1 VVTQTLAF
9 TKCGKPKNVK
19 GDGFRCRIRPT
30 HALYNRTYRMASTVF
45 HGNPA
50 SQVRETGDVR
60 SEFEALLSGCGF
72 YDLSSRV
79 KIALTGGDRVRW
91 LNGMVTNNIRDLAA
105 GRGVYA
111 FLLNPQGH
119 ILGDLYAYNQGESL
133 MIDSDQFQSEKLLAT
148 FDHYIIMDDVEV
160 ANVSGKLSAIGVT
173 GPKSREVLRAAGFEV
188 PNLEP
193 LQFVDVT
200 RQNVGMTLVRGDN
213 ASVESYEL
221 WLSPD
226 QVTSIRDALRSAG
239 AMPVCPNALELLRV
253 AAGIPRYGQDIRE
266 RDLPQETEQQRALH
280 FSKGCYIGQEIVER
294 IRSRG
299 NVHRKF
305 TGFLM
310 EGKVAIAS
318 GAKVVSD
325 EKDVGEVTSVVV
337 LGTTSGERTVALGYS
352 RREVG
357 IPGREVTI
365 GTARATVIQLPLNNV
380 VPGQAEDL
388 LHHSLLHL

>member
-1 VVTQTLAF
+1 
-9 TKCGKPKNVK
+9 
-19 GDGFRCRIRPT
+19 
-30 HALYNRTYRMASTVF
+30 MASTFF

-50 SQVRETGDVR
+50 SPVRDPGDVH
-60 SEFEALLSGCGF
+60 SEFQSLLSGCGF

-119 ILGDLYAYNQGESL
+119 ILGDLYAYNRGESL

-160 ANVSGKLSAIGVT
+160 TNVSDKLTAIGIM
-173 GPKSREVLRAAGFEV
+173 GPKSREVLRAAGFEM

-200 RQNVGMTLVRGDN
+200 RQNVGMTVVRGDD
-213 ASVESYEL
+213 AAVESYEL
-221 WLSPD
+221 WSSPD
-226 QVTSIRDALRSAG
+226 QVTSVRDALTDSG
-239 AMPVCPNALELLRV
+239 AMPVGTDALELLRV

-305 TGFLM
+305 TGFEVGGALPAVGAKIQADGRDIG
-310 EGKVAIAS
+310 EITSIAS
-318 GAKVVSD
+318 LPLAG
-325 EKDVGEVTSVVV
+325 
-337 LGTTSGERTVALGYS
+337 GERSVALGYI
-352 RREVG
+352 RRELATPGKQFQVG
-357 IPGREVTI
+357 ATRLSIANLPFSEVF
-365 GTARATVIQLPLNNV
+365 RH
-380 VPGQAEDL
+380 EDL
-388 LHHSLLHL
+388 